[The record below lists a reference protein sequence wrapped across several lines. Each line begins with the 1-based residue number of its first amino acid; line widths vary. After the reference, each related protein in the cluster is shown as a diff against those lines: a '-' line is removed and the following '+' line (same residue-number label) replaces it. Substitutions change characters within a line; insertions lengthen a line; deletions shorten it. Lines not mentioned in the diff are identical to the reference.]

1 MPSRR
6 RLVTNMPL
14 HPLLGHKQA
23 LLRVVAKTME
33 SNRDR
38 IEALERVIATN
49 PESDFADHYRSSIQR
64 LREEIY
70 SLDALE
76 AYLSG
81 KIHND

>member
-1 MPSRR
+1 MPLQR
-6 RLVTNMPL
+6 RLVTKMSA
-14 HPLLGHKQA
+14 HPLAEHKQA

-38 IEALERVIATN
+38 IEALERVLSASPDN
-49 PESDFADHYRSSIQR
+49 DFADHYRSSIQR

-76 AYLSG
+76 AYLNG